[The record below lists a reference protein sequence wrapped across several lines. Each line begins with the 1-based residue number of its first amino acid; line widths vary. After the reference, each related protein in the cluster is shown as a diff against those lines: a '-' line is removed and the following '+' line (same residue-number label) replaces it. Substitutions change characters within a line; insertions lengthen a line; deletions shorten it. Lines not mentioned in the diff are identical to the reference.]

1 MPRVPRSSPLRL
13 VASID
18 AVRAAAIER
27 LGAQTNDEEHLQIA
41 AGDGLSSNLTL
52 RLRSDGR
59 FTAVETTSDGEPHIP
74 FFAWF
79 FRPLFAIERR
89 RIANHAIAVLR
100 AAVEDA
106 PEPRPPKGVWGLPPV
121 AFQAEQVAFLATCSA
136 AVAVVAVS
144 NALFSQFAGPI
155 GDTFHV
161 SDARFGVLVAIT
173 RLGAIIALFAT
184 AIADRR

>member
-74 FFAWF
+74 FYHVQKLDKLIT
-79 FRPLFAIERR
+79 RMIESELAGR
-89 RIANHAIAVLR
+89 RI
-100 AAVEDA
+100 E
-106 PEPRPPKGVWGLPPV
+106 PEPGDIVRTVGRPI
-121 AFQAEQVAFLATCSA
+121 
-136 AVAVVAVS
+136 
-144 NALFSQFAGPI
+144 N
-155 GDTFHV
+155 
-161 SDARFGVLVAIT
+161 
-173 RLGAIIALFAT
+173 
-184 AIADRR
+184 